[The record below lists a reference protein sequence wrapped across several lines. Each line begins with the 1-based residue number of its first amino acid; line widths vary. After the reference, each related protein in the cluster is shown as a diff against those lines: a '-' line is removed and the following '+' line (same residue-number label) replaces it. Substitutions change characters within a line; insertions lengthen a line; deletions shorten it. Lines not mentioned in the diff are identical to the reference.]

1 MTSSPRSVV
10 KLLVC
15 KGNASYG
22 FDATP
27 EKIVPLL
34 LVLVAPVK
42 LIVGRGYLTLLAI
55 ARSSSKTVVVTSG
68 RAS

>member
-1 MTSSPRSVV
+1 MV
-10 KLLVC
+10 LMQ
-15 KGNASYG
+15 
-22 FDATP
+22 TP

-55 ARSSSKTVVVTSG
+55 VRSSSKTVVVTSG